1 MARRAKKFI
10 LMAYRCEQ
18 TFFYGTPVGTIF
30 FFNGIH
36 VKVSNKRVAAQF
48 QDLKPT
54 RQQQLPATEATTVGE
69 VGIRRRRRAA
79 VGAAGV

>member
-1 MARRAKKFI
+1 MASD
-10 LMAYRCEQ
+10 
-18 TFFYGTPVGTIF
+18 
-30 FFNGIH
+30 NGIRLH
-36 VKVSNKRVAAQF
+36 QAYASASNKRILKRNPPNKKVAAQF